1 MKGFY
6 IAMSEEDYNLSSIL
20 DKKDFAVYLKEEVII
35 DEPFFTEEPTIITS
49 YLEKDIYGEA
59 FLPAEESTRDLIS
72 EDFKGIIHVPDS
84 YFHYFSD
91 FVGPIVVFLE
101 ECIQQNVKKV
111 EIISVVVEPAQP
123 IVQNF
128 SPFLTHCLSQF
139 TDRIEIVHKKINENQ
154 RLSDFEKAFIKIN
167 KFRVIDQRD
176 IGISIESLYE
186 MAKTFSEHSDEV
198 VPSKKVFISR
208 RNDNIKDSS
217 ENRELYEEDVEN
229 FFRSIGFEVISGES
243 FESLKDQIKYF
254 DDVSVFA
261 GYTGAGMTSSMFMK
275 PSQTV
280 IEIVCPL
287 KFDNGSRYEI
297 HNFYKTIS
305 MLKKHKY
312 VGIPNI
318 NNSKEDLLLQLEDA
332 SKML

>member
-1 MKGFY
+1 
-6 IAMSEEDYNLSSIL
+6 MSEEDYNLADIL
-20 DKKDFAVYLKEEVII
+20 DKKDFAVYLNEEVII
-35 DEPFFTEEPTIITS
+35 DEPFFTEEATVITS
-49 YLEKDIYGEA
+49 YLDRDVLGEE
-59 FLPAEESTRDLIS
+59 LPPTEESTRDLTS
-72 EDFKGIIHVPDS
+72 ENFKGIIHVPDS

-101 ECIQQNVKKV
+101 ECIEKGVEKV
-111 EIISVVVEPAQP
+111 EVISVVVEPAQP
-123 IVQNF
+123 VVQNF
-128 SPFLTHCLSQF
+128 TPFLTYCLSQF
-139 TDRIEIVHKKINENQ
+139 SDRIEIIQTQINENQ

-176 IGISIESLYE
+176 IGISIESIYE
-186 MAKTFSEHSDEV
+186 MAKTFSEHSDSV
-198 VPSKKVFISR
+198 VPGKKVFISR
-208 RNDNIKDSS
+208 RNDSIKDSS

-229 FFRSIGFEVISGES
+229 FFTSIGFEVISGES
-243 FESLKDQIKYF
+243 FEGLKEQIKYF

-275 PSQTV
+275 PKQTV

-287 KFDNGSRYEI
+287 KFDNGLRYEI

-318 NNSKEDLLLQLEDA
+318 NNSKEDLLLQLQA
-332 SKML
+332 VANIL